1 MNDVF
6 RLPLGDVVETAVRWM
21 IDVLGGFFDVV
32 ALVFNGLYGW
42 LDASLSTP
50 PFWAVIL
57 VIAAFAYWS
66 KGFVLALGS
75 AVGLLVIVAVGQWTN
90 AMDSLALVILAA
102 VVAIAIAVP
111 LGIWAAR
118 SDRVSAT
125 LRPVLD
131 FLQTMPAFVYL
142 IPAMLIFGV
151 GPVPGMVA
159 TIAFALAPGVRLTE
173 LGIRGVDREIVEAG
187 HAFGA
192 SPGRILRQIQLP
204 LALPSIMAGVNQ
216 VIMLSL
222 SMVVI
227 SGMVGAGGLGGQVVQ
242 SLSRID
248 IGLGVEAGLSVV
260 ILAMILDRVTSGFST
275 PRARSRR
282 TTLSVS
288 RAAGEGDTD
297 AAAPATSDGTVTPG
311 GASVP
316 EEAPAERPEPV
327 RA

>member
-1 MNDVF
+1 MNDTF
-6 RLPLGDVVETAVRWM
+6 RLPLGDVVEGAVRWL
-21 IDVLGGFFDVV
+21 IDALGGFFDVV
-32 ALVFNGLYGW
+32 AVIFGGLYDW
-42 LDASLSTP
+42 LDASLSAP

-66 KGFVLALGS
+66 KGPVLAIGS
-75 AVGLLVIVAVGQWTN
+75 AVGLVVIVAVGQWSN

-102 VVAIAIAVP
+102 AVAIVIAVP
-111 LGIWAAR
+111 LGIWAAG
-118 SDRVSAT
+118 SDRVSAV
-125 LRPVLD
+125 LRPALD

-159 TIAFALAPGVRLTE
+159 TIVFALAPGVRLTE
-173 LGIRGVDREIVEAG
+173 LGIRGVDAEIVEAG

-204 LALPSIMAGVNQ
+204 LAMPSIMAGVNQ

-227 SGMVGAGGLGGQVVQ
+227 AGMVGAGGLGGAVVQ

-248 IGLGVEAGLSVV
+248 IALGVEAGLSVV
-260 ILAMILDRVTSGFST
+260 ILAMILDRVTSGFSA
-275 PRARSRR
+275 PRERR
-282 TTLSVS
+282 
-288 RAAGEGDTD
+288 RQAAPDAVTATAGGPSAAASAAD
-297 AAAPATSDGTVTPG
+297 AAPIADD
-311 GASVP
+311 
-316 EEAPAERPEPV
+316 RQPV
-327 RA
+327 AV

>member
-1 MNDVF
+1 MNDTF
-6 RLPLGDVVETAVRWM
+6 RVPLGDVVEGAVRWL
-21 IDVLGGFFDVV
+21 IDALGGFFDVV
-32 ALVFNGLYGW
+32 AVIFGGLYDW
-42 LDASLSTP
+42 LDASLSAP

-66 KGFVLALGS
+66 KGLMLAIGS
-75 AVGLLVIVAVGQWTN
+75 ALGLLVIVAVGQWSN

-102 VVAIAIAVP
+102 AVAIVIAVP
-111 LGIWAAR
+111 LGIWAAG
-118 SDRVSAT
+118 SDRVSAV

-159 TIAFALAPGVRLTE
+159 TIIFALAPGVRLTE
-173 LGIRGVDREIVEAG
+173 LGIRGVDAEIVEAG

-204 LALPSIMAGVNQ
+204 LAMPSIMAGVNQ

-227 SGMVGAGGLGGQVVQ
+227 AGMVGAGGLGGAVVQ

-248 IGLGVEAGLSVV
+248 IALGVEAGLSVV
-260 ILAMILDRVTSGFST
+260 ILAMILDRVTSGFSAPRERRRQPAPDAVT
-275 PRARSRR
+275 PTS
-282 TTLSVS
+282 
-288 RAAGEGDTD
+288 AGSP
-297 AAAPATSDGTVTPG
+297 AAASAPEATAIAGD
-311 GASVP
+311 
-316 EEAPAERPEPV
+316 RQPV
-327 RA
+327 AV

>member
-1 MNDVF
+1 VNDLF
-6 RLPLGDVVETAVRWM
+6 RLPLGDVVETGVRWL
-21 IDVLGGFFDVV
+21 IDVLGGFFDAV
-32 ALVFNGLYGW
+32 AVLFHSLYDW

-50 PFWAVIL
+50 PFWAVIVL
-57 VIAAFAYWS
+57 VAAFAYWS
-66 KGFVLALGS
+66 KGLALAVGS
-75 AVGLLVIVAVGQWTN
+75 AAGLLVIVAVGQWAN
-90 AMDSLALVILAA
+90 AMDSLALVLLAA
-102 VVAIAIAVP
+102 LVAVAIAVP
-111 LGIWAAR
+111 LGIWSAR
-118 SDRVSAT
+118 NDRVSAV

-173 LGIRGVDREIVEAG
+173 LGIRGVDAEIVEAG

-227 SGMVGAGGLGGQVVQ
+227 AGMVGAGGLGGQVVQ

-260 ILAMILDRVTSGFST
+260 ILAMILDRVTAGFSA
-275 PRARSRR
+275 PRARTPRKQ
-282 TTLSVS
+282 
-288 RAAGEGDTD
+288 TD
-297 AAAPATSDGTVTPG
+297 AAAAAVEDASRADAEAAPPRGGSASAQDSPA
-311 GASVP
+311 A
-316 EEAPAERPEPV
+316 
-327 RA
+327 RARETLHA

>member
-1 MNDVF
+1 MNDGI
-6 RLPLGDVVETAVRWM
+6 RLPLGDVVEAGVRWV

-32 ALVFNGLYGW
+32 AVIFRGLYDW

-50 PFWAVIL
+50 PFWVVIL
-57 VIAAFAYWS
+57 VVAAFAYWS
-66 KGFVLALGS
+66 KGLALAVGS
-75 AVGLLVIVAVGQWTN
+75 ALGLLVIVAVGQWSN

-118 SDRVSAT
+118 SDRVSAI

-173 LGIRGVDREIVEAG
+173 LGIRGVDAEIVEAG
-187 HAFGA
+187 QAFGA

-204 LALPSIMAGVNQ
+204 LAMPSIMAGVNQ

-227 SGMVGAGGLGGQVVQ
+227 AGMVGAGGLGGQVVQ

-260 ILAMILDRVTSGFST
+260 ILAMILDRVTSGFSQ
-275 PRARSRR
+275 PRTRSAQKAA
-282 TTLSVS
+282 TVS
-288 RAAGEGDTD
+288 DSKEAD
-297 AAAPATSDGTVTPG
+297 AAPATP
-311 GASVP
+311 
-316 EEAPAERPEPV
+316 APAPRTAAAHPDHVP
-327 RA
+327 A

>member
-1 MNDVF
+1 MGDF
-6 RLPLGDVVETAVRWM
+6 RLPLGDVVESGVRLL
-21 IDVLGGFFDVV
+21 IEVFGAAFDVV
-32 ALVFNGLYGW
+32 AVVFRGLYGW
-42 LDASLSTP
+42 LDASLSAP

-66 KGFVLALGS
+66 RGLVLAVGS
-75 AVGLLVIVAVGQWTN
+75 ALGLLVVVAVGQWAN

-118 SDRVSAT
+118 NDRVSAV

-151 GPVPGMVA
+151 GPVPGMFA

-173 LGIRGVDREIVEAG
+173 LGIRGVDPEIVEAG

-204 LALPSIMAGVNQ
+204 LAMPSIMAGVNQ

-227 SGMVGAGGLGGQVVQ
+227 AGMVGAGGLGGAVVQ

-275 PRARSRR
+275 RRPRAARP
-282 TTLSVS
+282 
-288 RAAGEGDTD
+288 AASGQHGEAKESGAGAAERGADGQP
-297 AAAPATSDGTVTPG
+297 AAA
-311 GASVP
+311 ASVP
-316 EEAPAERPEPV
+316 DAHPAARTPEPV
-327 RA
+327 NA

>member
-1 MNDVF
+1 MNDLF
-6 RLPLGDVVETAVRWM
+6 RLPLGDVVEGAVRWV
-21 IDVLGGFFDVV
+21 IDVFGGFFDIVSV
-32 ALVFNGLYGW
+32 IFRGLYDW

-66 KGFVLALGS
+66 KGLVLALGS
-75 AVGLLVIVAVGQWTN
+75 AAGLLVIVAVGQWSN

-118 SDRVSAT
+118 SDRVST
-125 LRPVLD
+125 VLRPVLD

-173 LGIRGVDREIVEAG
+173 LGIRGVDPEIVEAG

-192 SPGRILRQIQLP
+192 SPARILRQIQLP

-227 SGMVGAGGLGGQVVQ
+227 AGMVGAGGLGGAVVQ

-248 IGLGVEAGLSVV
+248 IALGVEAGLSVV
-260 ILAMILDRVTSGFST
+260 ILAMILDRITSGFSQPRT
-275 PRARSRR
+275 RRAR
-282 TTLSVS
+282 TTAKDGKTDAATPAAENTEPVAAEGEASVP
-288 RAAGEGDTD
+288 DTD
-297 AAAPATSDGTVTPG
+297 AR
-311 GASVP
+311 
-316 EEAPAERPEPV
+316 RPEPV
-327 RA
+327 PA

>member
-1 MNDVF
+1 MDGI
-6 RLPLGDVVETAVRWM
+6 RLPLGDVVETGVRAL
-21 IDVLGGFFDVV
+21 IDLFGGFFDVIAV
-32 ALVFNGLYGW
+32 VFRGVYDW
-42 LDASLSTP
+42 LDASLSGP

-66 KGFVLALGS
+66 KGLVLAVGS
-75 AVGLLVIVAVGQWTN
+75 AVGLAVIVAVGQWTN

-125 LRPVLD
+125 LRPILD

-173 LGIRGVDREIVEAG
+173 LGIRGVDPEIVEAG

-227 SGMVGAGGLGGQVVQ
+227 AGMVGAGGLGGQVVQ

-275 PRARSRR
+275 PRARSPR
-282 TTLSVS
+282 TA
-288 RAAGEGDTD
+288 RPAAPLGGEADTD
-297 AAAPATSDGTVTPG
+297 AATPAASEGTATRG
-311 GASVP
+311 AASVS
-316 EEAPAERPEPV
+316 EESAAERPEPV
-327 RA
+327 PA

>member
-1 MNDVF
+1 MNDAL
-6 RLPLGDVVETAVRWM
+6 RLPLGDAVETAVRWV

-32 ALVFNGLYGW
+32 AFVFRGLYDW
-42 LDASLSTP
+42 LDASLSAP
-50 PFWAVIL
+50 PFWAVVL

-66 KGFVLALGS
+66 KGLVLAFGS
-75 AVGLLVIVAVGQWTN
+75 ALGLTVIVAVGQWDN

-102 VVAIAIAVP
+102 VVAIGIAVP

-118 SDRVSAT
+118 SDRVSAL
-125 LRPVLD
+125 LRPALD

-173 LGIRGVDREIVEAG
+173 LGIRGVDAEVVEAG

-192 SPGRILRQIQLP
+192 SPSRILRQIQLP

-227 SGMVGAGGLGGQVVQ
+227 AGMVGAGGLGGEVVR

-260 ILAMILDRVTSGFST
+260 ILAMILDRVTAGFSA
-275 PRARSRR
+275 PRQRTRR
-282 TTLSVS
+282 TGARVTASP
-288 RAAGEGDTD
+288 
-297 AAAPATSDGTVTPG
+297 AAAEPGTPTATEDP
-311 GASVP
+311 ASVP
-316 EEAPAERPEPV
+316 AADPAPVAPADGRQPV
-327 RA
+327 SA

>member
-1 MNDVF
+1 MDGI
-6 RLPLGDVVETAVRWM
+6 RLPLGDVVEGGVRWI
-21 IDVLGGFFDVV
+21 IDALGWLFDAVAVLFG
-32 ALVFNGLYGW
+32 GLYDW

-66 KGFVLALGS
+66 KGLALAVGS
-75 AVGLLVIVAVGQWTN
+75 AIGLLVIVAVGQWAN

-118 SDRVSAT
+118 SDRVSAV

-173 LGIRGVDREIVEAG
+173 LGIRGVDPEIVEAG

-204 LALPSIMAGVNQ
+204 LAMPSIMAGVNQ

-227 SGMVGAGGLGGQVVQ
+227 AGMVGAGGLGGDVVQ

-260 ILAMILDRVTSGFST
+260 ILAMILDRVTSGFSGSR
-275 PRARSRR
+275 PRRARGGSGARGAG
-282 TTLSVS
+282 TS
-288 RAAGEGDTD
+288 AGEAAQPS
-297 AAAPATSDGTVTPG
+297 AAASVVPRPGAVEANEPAKT
-311 GASVP
+311 
-316 EEAPAERPEPV
+316 PEP
-327 RA
+327 ANA